1 MEIIYILILGGFVGF
16 ISAFL
21 GLGGGVVIVP
31 LLPEIVQLTSHEA
44 VATSLFTIFLVVT
57 NNCISFHR
65 KQQISWSVALVVGP
79 LTAVGAALS
88 GSYVRHLPGDV
99 LRWILT
105 LVVLVVFLRAVLR
118 LLKKNVVD
126 VPHDRESL
134 AGLALSKKIAMVG
147 MGIFAGLLSGVS
159 GIGAGLVISPLLIQ
173 LHLVR
178 NERVSPTANA
188 VMLFTTF
195 FGALALASPTVPTDL
210 QWGYIHLDK
219 AFLLASGAFC
229 TSWFARKVQGHLP
242 VHWRLSLLTG
252 LLFLLF
258 LKMLREISANYL

>member
-1 MEIIYILILGGFVGF
+1 MEIVLILLLGGFVGF

-31 LLPEIVQLTSHEA
+31 LLPEILSLSSHEA
-44 VATSLFTIFLVVT
+44 VATSLFTIFLVVS

-65 KQQISWSVALVVGP
+65 KQLIAWQVAVIVGP
-79 LTAVGAALS
+79 LTAIGAYAS
-88 GSYVRHLPGDV
+88 GTYARYLPGDV

-105 LVVLVVFLRAVLR
+105 AVVLVVFFRAVLR
-118 LLKKNVVD
+118 LLKRNIQD
-126 VPHDRESL
+126 VSHDRL
-134 AGLALSKKIAMVG
+134 TLGDLDLFKKVAVVG
-147 MGIFAGLLSGVS
+147 MGVFAGLLSGVS

-173 LHLVR
+173 MQLVR

-195 FGALALASPTVPTDL
+195 FGALALASPTLPEGW
-210 QWGYIHLDK
+210 QWGFIRLDA
-219 AFLLASGAFC
+219 AFLLAGSAFA
-229 TSWFARKVQGHLP
+229 TSWMARKIQHKLP
-242 VHWRLSLLTG
+242 LSWRLGLLTG

-258 LKMLREISANYL
+258 LKMIWEMTA